1 MENHHLVPQF
11 SHEWHGGS
19 FHSYVTKFTRGY
31 VEDIF
36 EKYVFRFQGH
46 HPYGI
51 LKYIYIYIR
60 YLDEDMGRSEP
71 PWVSMRLVMVIY
83 DDLDDLGGTQIM
95 T

>member
-1 MENHHLVPQF
+1 MLKISLKNMF
-11 SHEWHGGS
+11 SD
-19 FHSYVTKFTRGY
+19 FK
-31 VEDIF
+31 DIIPMGF
-36 EKYVFRFQGH
+36 SN
-46 HPYGI
+46 
-51 LKYIYIYIR
+51 IYIYIR